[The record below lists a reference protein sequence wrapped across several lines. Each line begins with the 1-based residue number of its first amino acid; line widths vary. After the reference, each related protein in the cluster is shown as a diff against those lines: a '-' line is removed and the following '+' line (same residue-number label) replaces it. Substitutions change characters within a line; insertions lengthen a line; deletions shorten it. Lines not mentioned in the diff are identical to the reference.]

1 MNVGITYNDALNLLL
16 DSSEGKEFI
25 GNRIEIKN
33 EDLKTYERINTM
45 EQLEEIIK
53 EDVVFRINYRYP
65 IDKHFIMLR
74 KSYKENKE
82 KIPTL
87 KKQLPAT
94 LKLITNRV
102 DSIYHKTARKTSTSS
117 ASTNA
122 NSNTEYIEDK
132 NLIVILQKNPNN
144 DFYSAHDKND
154 LREWLK
160 RKHTLPDNRIELT
173 QAEVNKI
180 NNSVGYGEIIKIGQG
195 NITKTK
201 SSLAISY
208 VEALNF
214 ISERT
219 WARRSNQ
226 NQREYDTEIDN
237 MSRIAS
243 HINAGN
249 GEDIINNWLFNI
261 SNRDARMIIN
271 NRNANRTRTSTA
283 SPISRASNNNPGSR
297 RSSARTTPSP
307 VAAASPRLSPRSAA
321 RTAAIARANARRDS

>member
-1 MNVGITYNDALNLLL
+1 MSIISKTKKVLVIFVYGATEFHYKVNVGITYNDALNLLL

-33 EDLKTYERINTM
+33 EDLKTYERINTI

-53 EDVVFRINYRYP
+53 ENVVFRINYRYP

-117 ASTNA
+117 VSTNA

-132 NLIVILQKNPNN
+132 NLIVLLQKNPNN

-219 WARRSNQ
+219 WARNQ
-226 NQREYDTEIDN
+226 AGRLSQREYETEMDN
-237 MSRIAS
+237 MHRIAS
-243 HINAGN
+243 HIKAGN

-271 NRNANRTRTSTA
+271 NRNSNRT
-283 SPISRASNNNPGSR
+283 SN
-297 RSSARTTPSP
+297 RSSART
-307 VAAASPRLSPRSAA
+307 A
-321 RTAAIARANARRDS
+321 R